1 MDVFLEKS
9 QLKSGVTLKI
19 SGSKSETNRLL
30 VLQKL
35 FGNIQ
40 LYNESDSD
48 DSEVLAKALA
58 CNDEV
63 VDVHHAG
70 TAMRFLTAYFAIQ
83 PSKEVV
89 LTGSKRMKE
98 RPIGVLVDALRDL
111 GADIVY
117 LDKEGYPPLR
127 VNGQKLKEGTV
138 RLSAE
143 VSSQYISALLLIAPF
158 LEEGLTLELV
168 GRIASMP
175 YIEMSLAVLQQF
187 GVSTSFEGNLIKV
200 SPIKEIND
208 QEFVIESDWSSASY
222 YYAMVVLSP
231 LGTSL
236 QLASYKL
243 PSLQGDSKLVFLF
256 ENLGVKTKM
265 LENQI
270 IELTKTE
277 QLRTGFTADLNDTPD
292 LAQTLAVCCFG
303 LGIGCDLTG
312 LQTLKI
318 KETDRLVALYTELKK
333 FGAVVTITEDSL
345 SIEPSDS
352 VPSNVVVETYQDHR
366 MAMSFAPLALLVPLQ
381 IKDANVVTKSYKNF
395 WEDLK
400 KLGFIVKYQ

>member
-30 VLQKL
+30 ILQKL

-48 DSEVLAKALA
+48 DSEILAKALA

-70 TAMRFLTAYFAIQ
+70 TAMRFLTAYYAIQ
-83 PSKEVV
+83 PLKEVV
-89 LTGSKRMKE
+89 LTGSERMKE

-111 GADIVY
+111 GADIIY

-127 VNGQKLKEGTV
+127 VNGQKLKGGTV

-158 LEEGLTLELV
+158 LEEGLALELV
-168 GRIASMP
+168 GTITSMP

-187 GVSTSFEGNLIKV
+187 GVPTSFEGNLIKV
-200 SPIKEIND
+200 SSIKQINH

-222 YYAMVVLSP
+222 YYAMVALSP

-243 PSLQGDSKLVFLF
+243 PSLQGDSQLIFLF
-256 ENLGVKTKM
+256 ENLGVQTEV

-277 QLRTGFTADLNDTPD
+277 QLRTGFTADLKDTPD

-303 LGIGCDLTG
+303 LGIACELTG

-345 SIEPSDS
+345 FIAPSGS
-352 VPSNVVVETYQDHR
+352 VASNIVVETYQDHR

-395 WEDLK
+395 WKDLK
-400 KLGFIVKYQ
+400 KLGFIVK

>member
-30 VLQKL
+30 ILQKL

-48 DSEVLAKALA
+48 DSEILAKALA

-70 TAMRFLTAYFAIQ
+70 TAMRFLTAYYAIQ
-83 PSKEVV
+83 PLKEVV
-89 LTGSKRMKE
+89 LTGSERMKE

-111 GADIVY
+111 GADIIY

-127 VNGQKLKEGTV
+127 VNGQKLKGGTV

-158 LEEGLTLELV
+158 FEEGLALELV
-168 GRIASMP
+168 GTITSMP

-187 GVSTSFEGNLIKV
+187 GVPTSFEGNLIKV
-200 SPIKEIND
+200 SSIKQINH

-222 YYAMVVLSP
+222 YYAMVALSP

-243 PSLQGDSKLVFLF
+243 PSLQGDSQLIFLF
-256 ENLGVKTKM
+256 KNLGVQTEV

-277 QLRTGFTADLNDTPD
+277 QLRTGFTADLKDTPD

-303 LGIGCDLTG
+303 LGIACELTG

-345 SIEPSDS
+345 FIAPSGS
-352 VPSNVVVETYQDHR
+352 VASNIVVETYQDHR

-395 WEDLK
+395 WKDLK
-400 KLGFIVKYQ
+400 KLGFIVK

>member
-30 VLQKL
+30 ILQKL

-48 DSEVLAKALA
+48 DSEILAKALA

-70 TAMRFLTAYFAIQ
+70 TAMRFLTAYYAIQ
-83 PSKEVV
+83 PLKEVV
-89 LTGSKRMKE
+89 LTGSERMKE

-111 GADIVY
+111 GADIIY
-117 LDKEGYPPLR
+117 LDKEGYPHLR
-127 VNGQKLKEGTV
+127 VNGQKLKGGTV

-158 LEEGLTLELV
+158 LEEGLALELV
-168 GRIASMP
+168 GTITSMP

-187 GVSTSFEGNLIKV
+187 GVPTSFEGNLIKV
-200 SPIKEIND
+200 SSIKQINH

-222 YYAMVVLSP
+222 YYAMVALSP

-243 PSLQGDSKLVFLF
+243 PSLQGDSQLIFLF
-256 ENLGVKTKM
+256 KNLGVQTEV

-277 QLRTGFTADLNDTPD
+277 QLRTGFTADLKDTPD

-303 LGIGCDLTG
+303 LGIACELTG

-345 SIEPSDS
+345 FIAPSGS
-352 VPSNVVVETYQDHR
+352 VASNIVVETYQDHR

-395 WEDLK
+395 WKDLK
-400 KLGFIVKYQ
+400 KLGFIVK

>member
-48 DSEVLAKALA
+48 DSEVLAKALT

-70 TAMRFLTAYFAIQ
+70 TAMRFLTAYFSIQ
-83 PSKEVV
+83 SSKEVV
-89 LTGSKRMKE
+89 LTGSDRMKE

-111 GADIVY
+111 GADIDC
-117 LDKEGYPPLR
+117 LNKEGYPPLR
-127 VNGQKLKEGTV
+127 IKGKRLKGGSV
-138 RLSAE
+138 MLSAE

-158 LEEGLTLELV
+158 LEEGLTFELV
-168 GRIASMP
+168 GRITSMP

-187 GVSTSFEGNLIKV
+187 GISTSFEGNLIMV
-200 SPIKEIND
+200 SPIKQIND

-222 YYAMVVLSP
+222 YYAMVALAP

-256 ENLGVKTKM
+256 ESLGVKTRV
-265 LENQI
+265 LENQV
-270 IELTKTE
+270 IELIKTE
-277 QLRTGFTADLNDTPD
+277 QLRTTFIADLNDTPD

-303 LGIGCDLTG
+303 LGIGCELTG

-318 KETDRLVALYTELKK
+318 KETDRLVALSTELKK

-352 VPSNVVVETYQDHR
+352 ISSNVVVETYQDHR
-366 MAMSFAPLALLVPLQ
+366 MAMSFAPLALLAPLR

-400 KLGFIVKYQ
+400 KLGFIVK

>member
-30 VLQKL
+30 ILQKL

-48 DSEVLAKALA
+48 DSEILAKALA

-70 TAMRFLTAYFAIQ
+70 TAMRFLTAYYAIQ
-83 PSKEVV
+83 PLKEVV
-89 LTGSKRMKE
+89 LTGSERMKE

-111 GADIVY
+111 GADIIY

-127 VNGQKLKEGTV
+127 VNGQKLKGGTV

-158 LEEGLTLELV
+158 LEEGLALELV
-168 GRIASMP
+168 GTITSMP

-187 GVSTSFEGNLIKV
+187 GVPTSFEGNLIKV
-200 SPIKEIND
+200 SSIKQINH

-222 YYAMVVLSP
+222 YYAMVALSP

-243 PSLQGDSKLVFLF
+243 PSLQGDSQLIFLF
-256 ENLGVKTKM
+256 KNLGVQTEV

-277 QLRTGFTADLNDTPD
+277 QLRTGFTADLKDTPD

-303 LGIGCDLTG
+303 LGIACELTG

-345 SIEPSDS
+345 FIAPSGS
-352 VPSNVVVETYQDHR
+352 VASNIVVETYQDHR

-395 WEDLK
+395 WKDLK
-400 KLGFIVKYQ
+400 KLGFIVK

>member
-48 DSEVLAKALA
+48 DSEVLAKALT

-70 TAMRFLTAYFAIQ
+70 TAMRFLTAYFSIQ
-83 PSKEVV
+83 SSKEVV
-89 LTGSKRMKE
+89 LTGSDRMKE

-111 GADIVY
+111 GADIDC
-117 LDKEGYPPLR
+117 LNKEGYPPLR
-127 VNGQKLKEGTV
+127 IKGKRLKGGSV
-138 RLSAE
+138 KLSAE

-158 LEEGLTLELV
+158 LEEGLTFELV
-168 GRIASMP
+168 GRITSMP

-187 GVSTSFEGNLIKV
+187 GISTSFEGNLIMV
-200 SPIKEIND
+200 SPIKQIND

-222 YYAMVVLSP
+222 YYAMVALAP

-256 ENLGVKTKM
+256 ESLGVKTRV
-265 LENQI
+265 LENQV
-270 IELTKTE
+270 IELIKTE
-277 QLRTGFTADLNDTPD
+277 QLRTTFIADLNDTPD

-303 LGIGCDLTG
+303 LGIGCELTG

-318 KETDRLVALYTELKK
+318 KETDRLVALSTELKK

-352 VPSNVVVETYQDHR
+352 ISSNVVVETYQDHR
-366 MAMSFAPLALLVPLQ
+366 MAMSFAPLALLAPLR

-400 KLGFIVKYQ
+400 KLGFIVK

>member
-30 VLQKL
+30 ILQKL

-48 DSEVLAKALA
+48 DSEILAKALA

-70 TAMRFLTAYFAIQ
+70 TAMRFLTAYYAIQ
-83 PSKEVV
+83 PLKEVV
-89 LTGSKRMKE
+89 LTGSERMKE

-111 GADIVY
+111 GADIIY

-127 VNGQKLKEGTV
+127 VNGQKLKGGTV
-138 RLSAE
+138 RLSVE

-158 LEEGLTLELV
+158 LEEGLALELV
-168 GRIASMP
+168 GTITSMP

-187 GVSTSFEGNLIKV
+187 GVPTSFEGNLIKV
-200 SPIKEIND
+200 SSIKQINH

-222 YYAMVVLSP
+222 YYAMVALSP

-243 PSLQGDSKLVFLF
+243 PSLQGDSQLIFLF
-256 ENLGVKTKM
+256 KNLGVQTEV

-277 QLRTGFTADLNDTPD
+277 QLRTGFTADLKDTPD

-303 LGIGCDLTG
+303 LGIACELTG

-345 SIEPSDS
+345 FIAPSGS
-352 VPSNVVVETYQDHR
+352 VASNIVVETYQDHR

-395 WEDLK
+395 WKDLK
-400 KLGFIVKYQ
+400 KLGFIVK

>member
-30 VLQKL
+30 ILQKL

-48 DSEVLAKALA
+48 DSEILAKALA

-70 TAMRFLTAYFAIQ
+70 TAMRFLTAYYAIQ
-83 PSKEVV
+83 PLKEVV
-89 LTGSKRMKE
+89 LTGSERMKE

-111 GADIVY
+111 GADIIY

-127 VNGQKLKEGTV
+127 VNGQKLKGGTV

-158 LEEGLTLELV
+158 LEEGLALELV
-168 GRIASMP
+168 GTITSMP

-187 GVSTSFEGNLIKV
+187 GVPTSFEGNLIKV
-200 SPIKEIND
+200 SSIKQINH

-222 YYAMVVLSP
+222 YYAMVALSP

-243 PSLQGDSKLVFLF
+243 PSLQGDSQLIFLF
-256 ENLGVKTKM
+256 KNLGVQTEV

-277 QLRTGFTADLNDTPD
+277 QLRTGFTADLKDTPD

-303 LGIGCDLTG
+303 LGIACELTG

-345 SIEPSDS
+345 SIAPSGS
-352 VPSNVVVETYQDHR
+352 VASNIVVETYQDHR

-395 WEDLK
+395 WKDLK
-400 KLGFIVKYQ
+400 KLGFIVK